1 MNGSHGS
8 GGHRDSYRGSD
19 GGRNGGYRRDGGGYG
34 AGSDEYAPYQQ
45 ARRSPEPGG
54 YGTGGYPAAGYGSGG
69 YPSGGSEPAGGRA
82 PGGYGSGGYG
92 SGGYETSGLETG
104 GYGSGAYESGG
115 YGSGGSGSGGYGS
128 GGYGSGGYGSGG
140 YGSSDLE
147 FAGRGAGRRSGG
159 HGRDSEAGGGYPT
172 GGHDTG
178 GRRSGRT
185 GSGPYQRETGPY
197 QTGTGSGEY
206 DRDSGGYRAES
217 GGYRTDSGGYRS
229 GGAYRSGGGTSRT
242 GGGYRTGSHRVVR
255 DRRDGRRWAVV
266 LGGAAAAIAVCVLAA
281 FVVLSGVGAGDDDDG
296 GGQVVGSATGGSPT
310 SKGERSAV
318 PDSCTIVGQDVI
330 DKLAPGSER
339 TEADNYQ
346 SSDRQNQC
354 VWGAYTGKNKRQ
366 LTVELRAIAAANGRT
381 ATDTASATFASERS
395 ADESGESLLAGQKLT
410 EKKRLDDVG
419 DDGYVVYS
427 VDKGQGSAEAIG
439 NVRLGN
445 VLITIHYSGSNDGD
459 PLSSGAATDG
469 AVEVAR
475 AVIQGL
481 DQS

>member
-92 SGGYETSGLETG
+92 
-104 GYGSGAYESGG
+104 A
-115 YGSGGSGSGGYGS
+115 GGYGS
-128 GGYGSGGYGSGG
+128 GGYGA
-140 YGSSDLE
+140 SDLE
-147 FAGRGAGRRSGG
+147 SAGRGAGHRSGG

-206 DRDSGGYRAES
+206 DRDS

>member
-1 MNGSHGS
+1 MSYSLPERATPSRHIDFRQQEWDPVNGSHGS

-92 SGGYETSGLETG
+92 SGGY
-104 GYGSGAYESGG
+104 
-115 YGSGGSGSGGYGS
+115 
-128 GGYGSGGYGSGG
+128 
-140 YGSSDLE
+140 GSSDLE
-147 FAGRGAGRRSGG
+147 SAGRGAGRRSGG
-159 HGRDSEAGGGYPT
+159 YGRDSEAGGGYPT

-229 GGAYRSGGGTSRT
+229 GGA
-242 GGGYRTGSHRVVR
+242 YRTGSHRVVR

-439 NVRLGN
+439 NV
-445 VLITIHYSGSNDGD
+445 
-459 PLSSGAATDG
+459 
-469 AVEVAR
+469 
-475 AVIQGL
+475 
-481 DQS
+481 

>member
-82 PGGYGSGGYG
+82 PGGYGAGGYG
-92 SGGYETSGLETG
+92 
-104 GYGSGAYESGG
+104 A
-115 YGSGGSGSGGYGS
+115 GGYGS
-128 GGYGSGGYGSGG
+128 GGYGPGQTGSGP
-140 YGSSDLE
+140 YQSD
-147 FAGRGAGRRSGG
+147 
-159 HGRDSEAGGGYPT
+159 
-172 GGHDTG
+172 
-178 GRRSGRT
+178 
-185 GSGPYQRETGPY
+185 SGPYQRETGPY

-206 DRDSGGYRAES
+206 DRDS

>member
-92 SGGYETSGLETG
+92 AGGYGSGGYETSGLETG

-147 FAGRGAGRRSGG
+147 SAGRGAGRRSGG
-159 HGRDSEAGGGYPT
+159 YGRDSEAGGGYPT

-206 DRDSGGYRAES
+206 DRDS